1 MHYLRYPQAPLSAV
15 AVTTQTI
22 QKPWLAQNAMAE
34 VTVGA
39 GSGTTSIRLS
49 GSNDGTNFTNIGSAV
64 TSTKRAVALDAGGQV
79 YLYYRAVTTTITN
92 TKATQV
98 IFYFN

>member
-1 MHYLRYPQAPLSAV
+1 MNYLRYPQAPLSAV

-22 QKPWLAQNAMAE
+22 AKPRLAQNAMAE
-34 VTVGA
+34 VVVGT
-39 GSGTTSIRLS
+39 GSGTTSIQFS

-64 TSTKRAVALDAGGQV
+64 TATNRAVALNPDGQV
-79 YLYYRAVTTTITN
+79 YSTYRAVTTTITN